1 LPEAFIELGSQWL
14 QARAVHRA
22 SPMGRIRP
30 PRRVMTA
37 RLPEGGELADP
48 AGKALEKIRP
58 IRAEI
63 RDRVINLIEK
73 LAAT

>member
-1 LPEAFIELGSQWL
+1 
-14 QARAVHRA
+14 
-22 SPMGRIRP
+22 
-30 PRRVMTA
+30 MTA
-37 RLPEGGELADP
+37 RLPEGGEPADP

-73 LAAT
+73 LTAT